1 MGWRQRFIYS
11 LFYLRRPPWD
21 TGITPPEVVAFVQQ
35 APPGRALDLGCGTG
49 TNAIYLAQHNWQVS
63 GVDFVGKAIRQAQR
77 KAQRAGVSVDFHQ
90 GDVTRLEGTDG
101 PFDLVLDIGCF
112 HSLAAPGR
120 EAYRHNLERLLKPGG
135 TFLLYGFT
143 KSDATDSAGPGVS
156 EADIQQLS
164 RPLRLVKRSG
174 GSDRGRRSAW
184 FTFERPAG

>member
-1 MGWRQRFIYS
+1 
-11 LFYLRRPPWD
+11 
-21 TGITPPEVVAFVQQ
+21 
-35 APPGRALDLGCGTG
+35 
-49 TNAIYLAQHNWQVS
+49 
-63 GVDFVGKAIRQAQR
+63 
-77 KAQRAGVSVDFHQ
+77 
-90 GDVTRLEGTDG
+90 
-101 PFDLVLDIGCF
+101 VLDIGCF